1 MRGRTSIECGR
12 EADALE
18 NKERGQVLKERDET
32 NLRVG
37 VRMEG
42 EVGQTTQER
51 SRGGRGV
58 MRRRREGR
66 DGDDAAR
73 AEVHRVAWA
82 QLDRLPGAWS
92 ALRAAV

>member
-1 MRGRTSIECGR
+1 
-12 EADALE
+12 
-18 NKERGQVLKERDET
+18 
-32 NLRVG
+32 
-37 VRMEG
+37 
-42 EVGQTTQER
+42 
-51 SRGGRGV
+51 